1 LIYCNDFFYSGE
13 IYNMY
18 YDSYS
23 KQIKFYLDGI
33 EQDIPYLSYKYN
45 VLNENYLRGKDFL
58 ATSIL
63 TLGVV
68 ISLFTI
74 NDVVDTNAFARN
86 VFSTTTV
93 MANSTEEKDFSTI
106 VVDKK
111 LSSSDFYKELY
122 NNSDDEK
129 KEILNLT
136 KLVIRDNNDYLDQK
150 DILNSFS
157 SLKIVITSNDRLL
170 TNTSDNII
178 GRYDQETNTLYLK
191 EGLDEDVLN
200 TTIFHEFLHFLSK
213 SGFVSTSFNKNGYIG
228 DALNEGMTQLLVN
241 EYFQNQLFVYSN
253 EVSITKA
260 IVEIVGSDFMRECYF
275 SHDLDSLINELS
287 KYVSYEEVISLMKN
301 MDNTKVAYNDNDRDN
316 YDSFNRNCWDII
328 GNIYMNKFGKDM
340 EKDRLMMAY
349 KDGTSFDSVVSVSKK
364 YFVGNEDESYKIN
377 YYYIDGNKGYL
388 VDSILINN
396 DNRYVE
402 FNTKKKTTS

>member
-1 LIYCNDFFYSGE
+1 
-13 IYNMY
+13 MY
-18 YDSYS
+18 YDSNF
-23 KQIKFYLDGI
+23 KQIKFYLDGV
-33 EQDIPYLSYKYN
+33 EQVIPYLDYKYN
-45 VLNENYLRGKDFL
+45 VLNGNYLRGKDL
-58 ATSIL
+58 LLGTIL
-63 TLGVV
+63 TLGIVANS
-68 ISLFTI
+68 III
-74 NDVVDTNAFARN
+74 NAIVDTYAYDRN
-86 VFSTTTV
+86 IISPTMVVTE
-93 MANSTEEKDFSTI
+93 STEENEFSTNF
-106 VVDKK
+106 VDKK

-122 NNSDDEK
+122 NNSDNEK

-157 SLKIVITSNDRLL
+157 SLKIVITSNDKLL

-241 EYFQNQLFVYSN
+241 EYFKNQLFVYSN

-260 IVEIVGSDFMRECYF
+260 LVEMVGSDFMRECYF
-275 SHDLDSLINELS
+275 SHDLDSLIDELS
-287 KYVSYEEVISLMKN
+287 KYVSHEDVISLLKN
-301 MDNTKVAYNDNDRDN
+301 MDNAKIAYNDEDRDN
-316 YDSFNRNCWDII
+316 YASFNRKCWDII
-328 GNIYMNKFGKDM
+328 GNIYMNKFGKDI

-349 KDGTSFDSVVSVSKK
+349 KEGTSFDSVVSVSKK
-364 YFVGNEDESYKIN
+364 YFIGNEDKSYKIN
-377 YYYIDGNKGYL
+377 YYYIDGNSGYL
-388 VDSILINN
+388 IDTILIDDN
-396 DNRYVE
+396 NRYVNI
-402 FNTKKKTTS
+402 NTKKKTTS

>member
-1 LIYCNDFFYSGE
+1 
-13 IYNMY
+13 MY
-18 YDSYS
+18 YDSHS

-33 EQDIPYLSYKYN
+33 EQNIPYLSYKYN

-253 EVSITKA
+253 EVSITKV

-377 YYYIDGNKGYL
+377 YYYIEGNKGYL

>member
-1 LIYCNDFFYSGE
+1 
-13 IYNMY
+13 MY
-18 YDSYS
+18 YDSNF
-23 KQIKFYLDGI
+23 KQIKFYLDGV
-33 EQDIPYLSYKYN
+33 EQVIPYLDYKYN
-45 VLNENYLRGKDFL
+45 VLNGNYLRGKDL
-58 ATSIL
+58 LLGSIL
-63 TLGVV
+63 TLGIVANL
-68 ISLFTI
+68 III
-74 NDVVDTNAFARN
+74 NDIVDTYAYDRN
-86 VFSTTTV
+86 IISPTMVVTE
-93 MANSTEEKDFSTI
+93 STEENEFSTNF
-106 VVDKK
+106 VDKK

-122 NNSDDEK
+122 NNSDNEK

-157 SLKIVITSNDRLL
+157 SLKIVITSNDKLL

-241 EYFQNQLFVYSN
+241 EHFKNQLFVYSN

-260 IVEIVGSDFMRECYF
+260 LVEMVGSDFMRECYF
-275 SHDLDSLINELS
+275 SHDLDSLIDELS
-287 KYVSYEEVISLMKN
+287 KYVSHEDVISLLKN
-301 MDNTKVAYNDNDRDN
+301 MDNAKIAYNDEDRNN
-316 YDSFNRNCWDII
+316 YASFNRKCWDII
-328 GNIYMNKFGKDM
+328 GNIYMNKFGKDI

-349 KDGTSFDSVVSVSKK
+349 KEGTSFDSVVSVSKK
-364 YFVGNEDESYKIN
+364 YFIGNEDKSYKIN
-377 YYYIDGNKGYL
+377 YYYIDGNSGYL
-388 VDSILINN
+388 IDTILMDDN
-396 DNRYVE
+396 NRYVNI
-402 FNTKKKTTS
+402 NTKKKTTS

>member
-1 LIYCNDFFYSGE
+1 
-13 IYNMY
+13 MY

>member
-1 LIYCNDFFYSGE
+1 
-13 IYNMY
+13 MY
-18 YDSYS
+18 YDSNF
-23 KQIKFYLDGI
+23 KQIKFYLDGV
-33 EQDIPYLSYKYN
+33 EQDIPYLDYKYN
-45 VLNENYLRGKDFL
+45 VLNGNYLRGKDL
-58 ATSIL
+58 LLGIIL
-63 TLGVV
+63 TLGIVANL
-68 ISLFTI
+68 III
-74 NDVVDTNAFARN
+74 NDIVDTYAYGRN
-86 VFSTTTV
+86 ILSPTMVV
-93 MANSTEEKDFSTI
+93 AESTEENEFSTNF
-106 VVDKK
+106 VDKK

-157 SLKIVITSNDRLL
+157 SLKIVITSNDKLL

-200 TTIFHEFLHFLSK
+200 ITIFHEFLHFLSK

-241 EYFQNQLFVYSN
+241 EYFKNQLFVYSN

-260 IVEIVGSDFMRECYF
+260 LVEMVGSDFMRECYF
-275 SHDLDSLINELS
+275 SHDLDSLIDELS
-287 KYVSYEEVISLMKN
+287 KYVSHEDVISLLKN
-301 MDNTKVAYNDNDRDN
+301 MDNAKIAYNDEDIDN
-316 YDSFNRNCWDII
+316 YDSFNRKCWDII
-328 GNIYMNKFGKDM
+328 GNIYMNKFGKDI

-349 KDGTSFDSVVSVSKK
+349 KEGTSFDSVVSVSKK
-364 YFVGNEDESYKIN
+364 YFIGNEDKSYKIN
-377 YYYIDGNKGYL
+377 YYYIDGNSGYL
-388 VDSILINN
+388 IDTILIDDN
-396 DNRYVE
+396 NRYVNI
-402 FNTKKKTTS
+402 NTKKKTTS

>member
-1 LIYCNDFFYSGE
+1 
-13 IYNMY
+13 MY
-18 YDSYS
+18 YDSNF
-23 KQIKFYLDGI
+23 KQIKFYLDGV
-33 EQDIPYLSYKYN
+33 EQDIPYLDYKYN
-45 VLNENYLRGKDFL
+45 VLNGNYLRGKDL
-58 ATSIL
+58 LLGSIL
-63 TLGVV
+63 TLGIVANL
-68 ISLFTI
+68 III
-74 NDVVDTNAFARN
+74 NDIVDTYAYGRN
-86 VFSTTTV
+86 ILSPTMVV
-93 MANSTEEKDFSTI
+93 AESTEENEFSTNF
-106 VVDKK
+106 VDKK

-157 SLKIVITSNDRLL
+157 SLKIVITSNDKLL

-241 EYFQNQLFVYSN
+241 EYFKNQLFVYSN

-260 IVEIVGSDFMRECYF
+260 LVEMLGSDFMRECYF
-275 SHDLDSLINELS
+275 SHDLDSLIDELS
-287 KYVSYEEVISLMKN
+287 KYVSHEDVISLLKN
-301 MDNTKVAYNDNDRDN
+301 MDNAKIAYNDEDRDN
-316 YDSFNRNCWDII
+316 YDSFNRKCWDII
-328 GNIYMNKFGKDM
+328 GNIYMNKFGKDI

-364 YFVGNEDESYKIN
+364 YFIGNEDKSYKIN
-377 YYYIDGNKGYL
+377 YYYIDGNSGYL
-388 VDSILINN
+388 IDTILIDDN
-396 DNRYVE
+396 NRYVNI
-402 FNTKKKTTS
+402 NTKKKTTS

>member
-1 LIYCNDFFYSGE
+1 
-13 IYNMY
+13 MY
-18 YDSYS
+18 YDSNF
-23 KQIKFYLDGI
+23 KQIKFYLDGV
-33 EQDIPYLSYKYN
+33 EQDIPYLDYKYN
-45 VLNENYLRGKDFL
+45 VLNGNYLRGKDL
-58 ATSIL
+58 LLGSIL
-63 TLGVV
+63 TLGIVANL
-68 ISLFTI
+68 III
-74 NDVVDTNAFARN
+74 NDIVDTYAYGRN
-86 VFSTTTV
+86 ILSPTMVV
-93 MANSTEEKDFSTI
+93 AESTEENEFSTNF
-106 VVDKK
+106 VDKK

-191 EGLDEDVLN
+191 EGLDEDALN

-241 EYFQNQLFVYSN
+241 EHFKNQLFVYSN

-260 IVEIVGSDFMRECYF
+260 LVEILGSDFMRECYF
-275 SHDLDSLINELS
+275 SHDLDSLIDELS
-287 KYVSYEEVISLMKN
+287 KYVSHEDVISLLKN
-301 MDNTKVAYNDNDRDN
+301 MDNAKIAYNDEDRDN
-316 YDSFNRNCWDII
+316 YDSFNRKCWDII
-328 GNIYMNKFGKDM
+328 GNIYMNKFGKDI

-364 YFVGNEDESYKIN
+364 YFIGNEDKSYKIN
-377 YYYIDGNKGYL
+377 YYYIDGNSGYL
-388 VDSILINN
+388 IDTILIDDN
-396 DNRYVE
+396 NRYVNI
-402 FNTKKKTTS
+402 NTKKKTTS

>member
-1 LIYCNDFFYSGE
+1 
-13 IYNMY
+13 MY
-18 YDSYS
+18 YDSNF
-23 KQIKFYLDGI
+23 KQIKFYLDGV
-33 EQDIPYLSYKYN
+33 EQDIPYLDYKYN
-45 VLNENYLRGKDFL
+45 VLNGNYLRGKDL
-58 ATSIL
+58 LLGSIL
-63 TLGVV
+63 TLGIVANL
-68 ISLFTI
+68 III
-74 NDVVDTNAFARN
+74 NDIVDTYAYGRN
-86 VFSTTTV
+86 ILSPTMVV
-93 MANSTEEKDFSTI
+93 AESTEENEFSTNF
-106 VVDKK
+106 VDKK

-157 SLKIVITSNDRLL
+157 SLKIVITSNDKLL

-241 EYFQNQLFVYSN
+241 EYFKNQLFVYSN

-260 IVEIVGSDFMRECYF
+260 LVEMVGSDFMRECYF
-275 SHDLDSLINELS
+275 SHDLDSLIDELS
-287 KYVSYEEVISLMKN
+287 KYVSHEDVISLLKN
-301 MDNTKVAYNDNDRDN
+301 MDNAKIAYNDEDRDN
-316 YDSFNRNCWDII
+316 YDSFNRKCWDII
-328 GNIYMNKFGKDM
+328 GNIYMNKFGKDI

-349 KDGTSFDSVVSVSKK
+349 KEGTSFDSVVSVSKK
-364 YFVGNEDESYKIN
+364 YFIGNEDKSYKIN
-377 YYYIDGNKGYL
+377 YYYIDGNSGYL
-388 VDSILINN
+388 IDTILIDDN
-396 DNRYVE
+396 NRYVNI
-402 FNTKKKTTS
+402 NTKKKTTS

>member
-1 LIYCNDFFYSGE
+1 
-13 IYNMY
+13 MY
-18 YDSYS
+18 YDSNF
-23 KQIKFYLDGI
+23 KQIKFYLDGV
-33 EQDIPYLSYKYN
+33 EQDIPYLDYKYN
-45 VLNENYLRGKDFL
+45 VLNGNYLRGKDL
-58 ATSIL
+58 LLGSIL
-63 TLGVV
+63 TLGIVANL
-68 ISLFTI
+68 III
-74 NDVVDTNAFARN
+74 NDIVDTYAYDRN
-86 VFSTTTV
+86 IISPTMVV
-93 MANSTEEKDFSTI
+93 AESTEENEFSTNF
-106 VVDKK
+106 VDKK

-122 NNSDDEK
+122 NNSDNEK

-157 SLKIVITSNDRLL
+157 SLKIVITSNDKLL

-241 EYFQNQLFVYSN
+241 EYFKNQLFVYSN

-260 IVEIVGSDFMRECYF
+260 LVEMLGSDFMRECYF
-275 SHDLDSLINELS
+275 SHDLDSLIDELS
-287 KYVSYEEVISLMKN
+287 KYVSHEDVISLLKN
-301 MDNTKVAYNDNDRDN
+301 MDNAKIAYNDEDRNN
-316 YDSFNRNCWDII
+316 YASFNRKCWDII
-328 GNIYMNKFGKDM
+328 GNIYMNKFGKDI

-364 YFVGNEDESYKIN
+364 YFIGNEDKSYKIN
-377 YYYIDGNKGYL
+377 YYYIDGNSGYL
-388 VDSILINN
+388 IDTILIDDN
-396 DNRYVE
+396 NRYVNI
-402 FNTKKKTTS
+402 NTKKKTTS

>member
-1 LIYCNDFFYSGE
+1 
-13 IYNMY
+13 MY
-18 YDSYS
+18 YDSNF
-23 KQIKFYLDGI
+23 KQIKFYLDGV
-33 EQDIPYLSYKYN
+33 EQDIPYLDYKYN
-45 VLNENYLRGKDFL
+45 VLNGNYLRGKDL
-58 ATSIL
+58 LLGSIL
-63 TLGVV
+63 TLGIVANL
-68 ISLFTI
+68 III
-74 NDVVDTNAFARN
+74 NDIVDTYAYGRN
-86 VFSTTTV
+86 ILSPTMVV
-93 MANSTEEKDFSTI
+93 AESTEENEFSTNF
-106 VVDKK
+106 VDKK

-157 SLKIVITSNDRLL
+157 SLKIVITSNDKLL

-241 EYFQNQLFVYSN
+241 EYFKNQLFVYSN

-260 IVEIVGSDFMRECYF
+260 LVEMLGSDFMRECYF
-275 SHDLDSLINELS
+275 SHDLDSLIDELS
-287 KYVSYEEVISLMKN
+287 KYVSHEDVISLLKN
-301 MDNTKVAYNDNDRDN
+301 MDNAKIAYNDEDRDN
-316 YDSFNRNCWDII
+316 YDSFNRKCWDII
-328 GNIYMNKFGKDM
+328 GNIYMNKFGKDI
-340 EKDRLMMAY
+340 EKDSLMMAY

-364 YFVGNEDESYKIN
+364 YFIGNEDKSYKIN
-377 YYYIDGNKGYL
+377 YYYIDGNSGYL
-388 VDSILINN
+388 IDTILIDDN
-396 DNRYVE
+396 NRYVNI
-402 FNTKKKTTS
+402 NTKKKTTS

>member
-1 LIYCNDFFYSGE
+1 
-13 IYNMY
+13 MY
-18 YDSYS
+18 YDSNF
-23 KQIKFYLDGI
+23 KQIKFYLDGV
-33 EQDIPYLSYKYN
+33 EQDIPYLDYKYN
-45 VLNENYLRGKDFL
+45 VLNGNYLRGKDL
-58 ATSIL
+58 LLGIIL
-63 TLGVV
+63 TLGIVANL
-68 ISLFTI
+68 III
-74 NDVVDTNAFARN
+74 NDIVDTYAYGRN
-86 VFSTTTV
+86 ILSPTMVV
-93 MANSTEEKDFSTI
+93 AESTEENEFSTNF
-106 VVDKK
+106 VDKK

-157 SLKIVITSNDRLL
+157 SLKIVITSNDKLL

-241 EYFQNQLFVYSN
+241 EYFKNQLFVYSN

-260 IVEIVGSDFMRECYF
+260 LVEMVGSDFMRECYF
-275 SHDLDSLINELS
+275 SHDLDSLIDELS
-287 KYVSYEEVISLMKN
+287 KYVSHEDVISLLKN
-301 MDNTKVAYNDNDRDN
+301 MDNAKIAYNDEDRDN
-316 YDSFNRNCWDII
+316 YASFNRKCWDII
-328 GNIYMNKFGKDM
+328 GNIYMNKFGKDI

-349 KDGTSFDSVVSVSKK
+349 KEGTSFDSVVSVSKK
-364 YFVGNEDESYKIN
+364 YFIGNEDKSYKIN
-377 YYYIDGNKGYL
+377 YYYIDGNSGYL
-388 VDSILINN
+388 IDTILIDDN
-396 DNRYVE
+396 NRYVNI
-402 FNTKKKTTS
+402 NTKKKTTS

>member
-1 LIYCNDFFYSGE
+1 
-13 IYNMY
+13 MY
-18 YDSYS
+18 YDSNF
-23 KQIKFYLDGI
+23 KQIKFYLDGV
-33 EQDIPYLSYKYN
+33 EQDIPYLDYKYN
-45 VLNENYLRGKDFL
+45 VLNGNYLRGKDL
-58 ATSIL
+58 LLGSIL
-63 TLGVV
+63 TLGIVANL
-68 ISLFTI
+68 III
-74 NDVVDTNAFARN
+74 NDIVDTYAYDRN
-86 VFSTTTV
+86 IISPTMVVTE
-93 MANSTEEKDFSTI
+93 STEENEFSTNF
-106 VVDKK
+106 VDKK

-122 NNSDDEK
+122 NNSDNEK

-157 SLKIVITSNDRLL
+157 SLKIVITSNDKLL

-241 EYFQNQLFVYSN
+241 EYFKNQLFVYSN

-260 IVEIVGSDFMRECYF
+260 LVEMVGSDFMRECYF
-275 SHDLDSLINELS
+275 SHDLDSLIDELS
-287 KYVSYEEVISLMKN
+287 KYVSHEDVISLLKN
-301 MDNTKVAYNDNDRDN
+301 MDNAKIAYNDEDRDN
-316 YDSFNRNCWDII
+316 YASFNRKCWDII
-328 GNIYMNKFGKDM
+328 GNIYMNKFGKDI

-349 KDGTSFDSVVSVSKK
+349 KEGTSFDSVVSVSKK
-364 YFVGNEDESYKIN
+364 YFIGNEDKSYKIN
-377 YYYIDGNKGYL
+377 YYYIDGNSGYL
-388 VDSILINN
+388 IDTILIDDN
-396 DNRYVE
+396 NRYVNI
-402 FNTKKKTTS
+402 NTKKKTTS

>member
-1 LIYCNDFFYSGE
+1 
-13 IYNMY
+13 MY
-18 YDSYS
+18 YDSNF
-23 KQIKFYLDGI
+23 KQIKFYLDGV
-33 EQDIPYLSYKYN
+33 EQVIPYLDYKYN
-45 VLNENYLRGKDFL
+45 VLNGNYLRGKDL
-58 ATSIL
+58 LLGSIL
-63 TLGVV
+63 TLGIVANL
-68 ISLFTI
+68 III
-74 NDVVDTNAFARN
+74 NDIVDTYAYDRN
-86 VFSTTTV
+86 IISPTMVVTE
-93 MANSTEEKDFSTI
+93 STEENEFSTNF
-106 VVDKK
+106 VDKK

-122 NNSDDEK
+122 NNSDNEK

-157 SLKIVITSNDRLL
+157 SLKIVITSNDKLL

-241 EYFQNQLFVYSN
+241 EYFKNQLFVYSN

-260 IVEIVGSDFMRECYF
+260 LVEMVGSDFMRECYF
-275 SHDLDSLINELS
+275 SHDLDSLIDELS
-287 KYVSYEEVISLMKN
+287 KYVSHEDVISLLKN
-301 MDNTKVAYNDNDRDN
+301 MDNAKIAYNDEDRNN
-316 YDSFNRNCWDII
+316 YASFNRKCWDII
-328 GNIYMNKFGKDM
+328 GNIYMNKFGKDI

-349 KDGTSFDSVVSVSKK
+349 KEGTSFDSVVSVSKK
-364 YFVGNEDESYKIN
+364 YFIGNEDKSYKIN
-377 YYYIDGNKGYL
+377 YYYIDGNSGYL
-388 VDSILINN
+388 IDTILMDDN
-396 DNRYVE
+396 NRYVNI
-402 FNTKKKTTS
+402 NTKKKTTS

>member
-1 LIYCNDFFYSGE
+1 
-13 IYNMY
+13 MY
-18 YDSYS
+18 YDSNS

-86 VFSTTTV
+86 IFSTTTV
-93 MANSTEEKDFSTI
+93 MAESTEEKSFSTI

-136 KLVIRDNNDYLDQK
+136 KFLIRDNNDYLDQK

-157 SLKIVITSNDRLL
+157 SLKIVITSNDKLL

-191 EGLDEDVLN
+191 EGLDKDVLN

-275 SHDLDSLINELS
+275 SHDLDSLIDELS
-287 KYVSYEEVISLMKN
+287 KYVSHEDVISLLKN
-301 MDNTKVAYNDNDRDN
+301 MDNAKIAYNDEDRDN
-316 YDSFNRNCWDII
+316 YDSFNRKCWDII
-328 GNIYMNKFGKDM
+328 GNIYMNKFGKDI
-340 EKDRLMMAY
+340 EKDRLLMAY
-349 KDGTSFDSVVSVSKK
+349 KEGTSFDSVVSVSKK
-364 YFVGNEDESYKIN
+364 YFIGNEDKSYKIN
-377 YYYIDGNKGYL
+377 YYYIDGNSGYL
-388 VDSILINN
+388 IDTILIDDN
-396 DNRYVE
+396 NRYVNI
-402 FNTKKKTTS
+402 NTKKKTTS

>member
-1 LIYCNDFFYSGE
+1 
-13 IYNMY
+13 MY
-18 YDSYS
+18 YDSNF
-23 KQIKFYLDGI
+23 KQIKFYLDGV
-33 EQDIPYLSYKYN
+33 EQVIPYLDYKYN
-45 VLNENYLRGKDFL
+45 VLNGNYLRGKDL
-58 ATSIL
+58 LLGSIL
-63 TLGVV
+63 TLGIVANL
-68 ISLFTI
+68 III
-74 NDVVDTNAFARN
+74 NDIVDTYAYDRN
-86 VFSTTTV
+86 IISPTMVVTE
-93 MANSTEEKDFSTI
+93 STEENEFSTNF
-106 VVDKK
+106 VDKK

-122 NNSDDEK
+122 NNSDNEK

-157 SLKIVITSNDRLL
+157 SLKIVITSNDKLL

-241 EYFQNQLFVYSN
+241 EYFKNQLFVYSN

-260 IVEIVGSDFMRECYF
+260 LVEMVGSDFMRECYF
-275 SHDLDSLINELS
+275 SHDLDSLIDELS
-287 KYVSYEEVISLMKN
+287 KYVSHEDVISLLKN
-301 MDNTKVAYNDNDRDN
+301 MDNAKIAYNDEDRDN
-316 YDSFNRNCWDII
+316 YASFNRKCWDII
-328 GNIYMNKFGKDM
+328 GNIYMNKFGNDI

-349 KDGTSFDSVVSVSKK
+349 KEGTSFDSVVFVSKK
-364 YFVGNEDESYKIN
+364 YFIGNEDKSYKIN
-377 YYYIDGNKGYL
+377 YYYIDGNSGYL
-388 VDSILINN
+388 IDTILIDDN
-396 DNRYVE
+396 NRYVNI
-402 FNTKKKTTS
+402 NTKKKTTS

>member
-1 LIYCNDFFYSGE
+1 
-13 IYNMY
+13 MY
-18 YDSYS
+18 YDSHS

-33 EQDIPYLSYKYN
+33 EQNIPYLSYKYN

-377 YYYIDGNKGYL
+377 YYYIEGNKGYL

>member
-1 LIYCNDFFYSGE
+1 
-13 IYNMY
+13 MY
-18 YDSYS
+18 YDSNF
-23 KQIKFYLDGI
+23 KQIKFYLDGV
-33 EQDIPYLSYKYN
+33 EQVIPYLDYKYN
-45 VLNENYLRGKDFL
+45 VLNGNYLRGKDL
-58 ATSIL
+58 LLGSIL
-63 TLGVV
+63 TLGIVANL
-68 ISLFTI
+68 III
-74 NDVVDTNAFARN
+74 NDIVDTYAYDRN
-86 VFSTTTV
+86 IISPTMVVTE
-93 MANSTEEKDFSTI
+93 STEENEFSTNF
-106 VVDKK
+106 VDKK

-122 NNSDDEK
+122 NNSDNEK

-157 SLKIVITSNDRLL
+157 SLKIVITSNDKLL

-241 EYFQNQLFVYSN
+241 EYFKNQLFVYSN

-260 IVEIVGSDFMRECYF
+260 LVEMVGSDFMRECYF
-275 SHDLDSLINELS
+275 SHDLDSLIDELS
-287 KYVSYEEVISLMKN
+287 KYVSHEDVISLLKN
-301 MDNTKVAYNDNDRDN
+301 MDNAKIAYNDEDRDN
-316 YDSFNRNCWDII
+316 YASFNRKCWDII
-328 GNIYMNKFGKDM
+328 GNIYMNKFGKDI

-349 KDGTSFDSVVSVSKK
+349 KEGTSFDSVVSVSKK
-364 YFVGNEDESYKIN
+364 YFIGNEDKSYKIN
-377 YYYIDGNKGYL
+377 YYYIDGNSGYL
-388 VDSILINN
+388 IDTILIDDN
-396 DNRYVE
+396 NRYVNI
-402 FNTKKKTTS
+402 NTKKKTTS

>member
-1 LIYCNDFFYSGE
+1 
-13 IYNMY
+13 MY
-18 YDSYS
+18 YDSNF
-23 KQIKFYLDGI
+23 KQIKFYLDGV
-33 EQDIPYLSYKYN
+33 EQDIPYLDYKYN
-45 VLNENYLRGKDFL
+45 VLNGNYLRGKDL
-58 ATSIL
+58 LLGIIL
-63 TLGVV
+63 TLGIVANL
-68 ISLFTI
+68 III
-74 NDVVDTNAFARN
+74 NDIVDTYAYDRN
-86 VFSTTTV
+86 IISPTMVVTE
-93 MANSTEEKDFSTI
+93 STEENEFSTNF
-106 VVDKK
+106 VDKK

-122 NNSDDEK
+122 NNSDNEK

-157 SLKIVITSNDRLL
+157 SLKIVITSNDKLL

-241 EYFQNQLFVYSN
+241 EYFKNQLFVYSN

-260 IVEIVGSDFMRECYF
+260 LVEMVGSDFMRECYF
-275 SHDLDSLINELS
+275 SHDLDSLIDELS
-287 KYVSYEEVISLMKN
+287 KYVSHEDVISLLKN
-301 MDNTKVAYNDNDRDN
+301 MDNAKIAYNDEDRDN
-316 YDSFNRNCWDII
+316 YASFNRKCWDII
-328 GNIYMNKFGKDM
+328 GNIYMNKFGKDI

-349 KDGTSFDSVVSVSKK
+349 KEGTSFDSVVSVSKK
-364 YFVGNEDESYKIN
+364 YFIGNEDKSYKIN
-377 YYYIDGNKGYL
+377 YYYIDGNSGYL
-388 VDSILINN
+388 IDTILIDDN
-396 DNRYVE
+396 NRYVNI
-402 FNTKKKTTS
+402 NTKKKTTS

>member
-1 LIYCNDFFYSGE
+1 
-13 IYNMY
+13 MY
-18 YDSYS
+18 YDSNF
-23 KQIKFYLDGI
+23 KQIKFYLDGV
-33 EQDIPYLSYKYN
+33 EQDIPYLDYKYN
-45 VLNENYLRGKDFL
+45 VLNGNYLRGKDL
-58 ATSIL
+58 LLGSIL
-63 TLGVV
+63 TLGIVANL
-68 ISLFTI
+68 III
-74 NDVVDTNAFARN
+74 NDIVDTYAYGRN
-86 VFSTTTV
+86 ILSPTMVV
-93 MANSTEEKDFSTI
+93 AESTEENEFSTNF
-106 VVDKK
+106 VDKK

-241 EYFQNQLFVYSN
+241 EYFKNQLFVYSN

-260 IVEIVGSDFMRECYF
+260 LVEMLGSDFMRECYF
-275 SHDLDSLINELS
+275 SHDLDSLIDELS
-287 KYVSYEEVISLMKN
+287 KYVSHEDVISLLKN
-301 MDNTKVAYNDNDRDN
+301 MDNAKIAYNDEDRDN
-316 YDSFNRNCWDII
+316 YDSFNRKCWDII
-328 GNIYMNKFGKDM
+328 GNIYMNKFGKDI
-340 EKDRLMMAY
+340 EKDSLMMAY

-364 YFVGNEDESYKIN
+364 YFIGNEDKSYKIN
-377 YYYIDGNKGYL
+377 YYYIDGNSGYL
-388 VDSILINN
+388 IDTILIDDN
-396 DNRYVE
+396 NRYVNI
-402 FNTKKKTTS
+402 NTKKKTTS

>member
-1 LIYCNDFFYSGE
+1 
-13 IYNMY
+13 MY
-18 YDSYS
+18 YDSNF
-23 KQIKFYLDGI
+23 KQIKFYLDGV
-33 EQDIPYLSYKYN
+33 EQDIPYLDYKYN
-45 VLNENYLRGKDFL
+45 VLNGNYLRGKDL
-58 ATSIL
+58 LLGSIL
-63 TLGVV
+63 TLGIVANL
-68 ISLFTI
+68 III
-74 NDVVDTNAFARN
+74 NDIVDTYAYGRN
-86 VFSTTTV
+86 MLSPTMVV
-93 MANSTEEKDFSTI
+93 AESTEENEFSTNF
-106 VVDKK
+106 VDKK

-157 SLKIVITSNDRLL
+157 SLKIVITSNDKLL

-191 EGLDEDVLN
+191 EGLDEDDLN

-241 EYFQNQLFVYSN
+241 EYFKNQLFVYSN

-260 IVEIVGSDFMRECYF
+260 LVEMVGSDFMRECYF
-275 SHDLDSLINELS
+275 SHDLDSLIDELS
-287 KYVSYEEVISLMKN
+287 KYVSHEDVISLLKN
-301 MDNTKVAYNDNDRDN
+301 MDNAKIAYNDEDRDN
-316 YDSFNRNCWDII
+316 YDSFNRKCWDII
-328 GNIYMNKFGKDM
+328 GNIYMNKFGKDI

-349 KDGTSFDSVVSVSKK
+349 KEGTTFDSVVSVSKK
-364 YFVGNEDESYKIN
+364 YFIGNEDKSYKIN
-377 YYYIDGNKGYL
+377 YYFIDGNSGYL
-388 VDSILINN
+388 IDTILIDDN
-396 DNRYVE
+396 NRYVNI
-402 FNTKKKTTS
+402 NTKKKTTS

>member
-1 LIYCNDFFYSGE
+1 
-13 IYNMY
+13 MY
-18 YDSYS
+18 YDSNF
-23 KQIKFYLDGI
+23 KQIKFYLDGV
-33 EQDIPYLSYKYN
+33 EQDIPYLDYKYN
-45 VLNENYLRGKDFL
+45 VLNGNYLRGKDL
-58 ATSIL
+58 LLGSIL
-63 TLGVV
+63 TLGIVANL
-68 ISLFTI
+68 III
-74 NDVVDTNAFARN
+74 NDIVDTYAYGRN
-86 VFSTTTV
+86 ILSPTMVV
-93 MANSTEEKDFSTI
+93 AESTEENEFSTNF
-106 VVDKK
+106 VDKK

-241 EYFQNQLFVYSN
+241 EYFKNQLFVYSN

-260 IVEIVGSDFMRECYF
+260 LVEMLGSDFMRECYF
-275 SHDLDSLINELS
+275 SHDLDSLIDELS
-287 KYVSYEEVISLMKN
+287 KYVSHEDVISLLKN
-301 MDNTKVAYNDNDRDN
+301 MDNAKIAYNDEDRDN
-316 YDSFNRNCWDII
+316 YDSFNRKCWDII
-328 GNIYMNKFGKDM
+328 GNIYMNKFGKDI

-364 YFVGNEDESYKIN
+364 YFIGNEDKSYKIN
-377 YYYIDGNKGYL
+377 YYYIDGNSGYL
-388 VDSILINN
+388 IDTILIDDN
-396 DNRYVE
+396 NRYVNI
-402 FNTKKKTTS
+402 NTKKKTTS

>member
-1 LIYCNDFFYSGE
+1 
-13 IYNMY
+13 MY
-18 YDSYS
+18 YDSNF
-23 KQIKFYLDGI
+23 KQIKFYLDGV
-33 EQDIPYLSYKYN
+33 EQDIPYLDYKYN
-45 VLNENYLRGKDFL
+45 VLNGNYLRGKDL
-58 ATSIL
+58 LLGSIL
-63 TLGVV
+63 TLGIVANL
-68 ISLFTI
+68 III
-74 NDVVDTNAFARN
+74 NDIVDTYAYDRN
-86 VFSTTTV
+86 IISPTMVVTE
-93 MANSTEEKDFSTI
+93 STEENEFSTNF
-106 VVDKK
+106 VDKK

-122 NNSDDEK
+122 NNSDNEK

-157 SLKIVITSNDRLL
+157 SLKIVITSNDKLL

-241 EYFQNQLFVYSN
+241 EYFKNQLFVYSN

-260 IVEIVGSDFMRECYF
+260 LVEMVGSDFMRECYF
-275 SHDLDSLINELS
+275 SHDLDSLIDELS
-287 KYVSYEEVISLMKN
+287 KYVSHEDVISLLKN
-301 MDNTKVAYNDNDRDN
+301 MDNAKIAYNDEDRDN
-316 YDSFNRNCWDII
+316 YDSFNRKCWDII
-328 GNIYMNKFGKDM
+328 GNIYMNKFGKDI

-349 KDGTSFDSVVSVSKK
+349 KEGTSFDSVVSVSKK
-364 YFVGNEDESYKIN
+364 YFIGNEDKSYKIN
-377 YYYIDGNKGYL
+377 YYYIDGNSGYL
-388 VDSILINN
+388 IDTILIDDN
-396 DNRYVE
+396 NRYVNI
-402 FNTKKKTTS
+402 NTKKKTTS

>member
-1 LIYCNDFFYSGE
+1 
-13 IYNMY
+13 MY
-18 YDSYS
+18 YDSNF
-23 KQIKFYLDGI
+23 KQIKFYLDGV
-33 EQDIPYLSYKYN
+33 EQDIPYLDYKYN
-45 VLNENYLRGKDFL
+45 VLNGNYLRGKDL
-58 ATSIL
+58 LLGSIL
-63 TLGVV
+63 TLGIVANL
-68 ISLFTI
+68 III
-74 NDVVDTNAFARN
+74 NDIVDTYAYDRN
-86 VFSTTTV
+86 IISPTMVV
-93 MANSTEEKDFSTI
+93 AESTEENEFSTNF
-106 VVDKK
+106 VDKK

-122 NNSDDEK
+122 NNSDNEK

-157 SLKIVITSNDRLL
+157 SLKIVITSNDKLL

-241 EYFQNQLFVYSN
+241 EYFKNQLFVYSN

-260 IVEIVGSDFMRECYF
+260 LVEMVGSDFMRECYF
-275 SHDLDSLINELS
+275 SHDLDSLIDELS
-287 KYVSYEEVISLMKN
+287 KYVSHEDVISLLKN
-301 MDNTKVAYNDNDRDN
+301 MDNAKIAYNDEDRDN
-316 YDSFNRNCWDII
+316 YASFNRKCWDII
-328 GNIYMNKFGKDM
+328 GNIYMNKFGKDI

-349 KDGTSFDSVVSVSKK
+349 KEGTSFDSVVSVSKK
-364 YFVGNEDESYKIN
+364 YFIGNEDKSYKIN
-377 YYYIDGNKGYL
+377 YYYIDGNSGYL
-388 VDSILINN
+388 IDTILMDDN
-396 DNRYVE
+396 NRYVNI
-402 FNTKKKTTS
+402 NTKKKTTS

>member
-1 LIYCNDFFYSGE
+1 
-13 IYNMY
+13 MY
-18 YDSYS
+18 YDSNF
-23 KQIKFYLDGI
+23 KQIKFYLDGV
-33 EQDIPYLSYKYN
+33 EQDIPYLDYKYN
-45 VLNENYLRGKDFL
+45 VLNGNYLRGKDL
-58 ATSIL
+58 LLGSIL
-63 TLGVV
+63 TLGIVANL
-68 ISLFTI
+68 III
-74 NDVVDTNAFARN
+74 NDIVDTYAYGRN
-86 VFSTTTV
+86 ILSPTMVV
-93 MANSTEEKDFSTI
+93 AESTEENEFSTNF
-106 VVDKK
+106 VDKK

-157 SLKIVITSNDRLL
+157 SLKIVITSNDKLL

-241 EYFQNQLFVYSN
+241 EYFKNQLFVYSN
-253 EVSITKA
+253 EVSITKVL
-260 IVEIVGSDFMRECYF
+260 VEMLGSDFMRECYF
-275 SHDLDSLINELS
+275 SHDLDSLIDELS
-287 KYVSYEEVISLMKN
+287 KYVSHEDVISLLKN
-301 MDNTKVAYNDNDRDN
+301 MDNAKIAYNDEDRDN
-316 YDSFNRNCWDII
+316 YDSFNRKCWDII
-328 GNIYMNKFGKDM
+328 GNIYMNKFGKDI

-364 YFVGNEDESYKIN
+364 YFIGNEDKSYKIN
-377 YYYIDGNKGYL
+377 YYYIDGNSGYL
-388 VDSILINN
+388 IDTILIDDN
-396 DNRYVE
+396 NRYVNI
-402 FNTKKKTTS
+402 NTKKKTTS